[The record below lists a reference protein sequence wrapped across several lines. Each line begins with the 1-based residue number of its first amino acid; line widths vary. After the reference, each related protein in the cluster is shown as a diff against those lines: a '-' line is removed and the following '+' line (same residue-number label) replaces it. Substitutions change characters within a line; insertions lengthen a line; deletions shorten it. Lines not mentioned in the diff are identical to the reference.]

1 MPLFKGVSDWR
12 AYRKARRATNREL
25 RDDRK
30 SRGVKRGDPIYDAAN
45 TAAADELI
53 RVSRAPI
60 DQTLSSRL
68 EAIQE
73 TARNVLWYQVFGT

>member
-1 MPLFKGVSDWR
+1 MPLFKGASDWR

-45 TAAADELI
+45 TAAAKTEG
-53 RVSRAPI
+53 SGGFFTSEP
-60 DQTLSSRL
+60 SSR
-68 EAIQE
+68 
-73 TARNVLWYQVFGT
+73 R